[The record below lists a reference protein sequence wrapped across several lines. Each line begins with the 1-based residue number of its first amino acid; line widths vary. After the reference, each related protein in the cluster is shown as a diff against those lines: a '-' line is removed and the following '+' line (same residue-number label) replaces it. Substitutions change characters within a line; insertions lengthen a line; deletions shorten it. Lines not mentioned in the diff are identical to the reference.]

1 MNRQILAQL
10 QLLLEVV
17 LAYLLQCSGS
27 VAQYIRSIY
36 LSPPFIMFA
45 TPAGMFR
52 ALYTSLF
59 DNINVRLEPRAYLF
73 WSAFFFVL
81 YVVIFCF
88 LSILSRKFRFLT
100 PLDKKVH
107 IVLQS
112 VKFSNKLVI
121 NIICG
126 GALFLWDDRLMNVDN
141 WSRYKDIFYNLSS
154 IFAWSDIIA
163 LLINRKVMT
172 VQCQLHHAGNYLFV
186 FSIQRWIV
194 TSFK

>member
-1 MNRQILAQL
+1 
-10 QLLLEVV
+10 
-17 LAYLLQCSGS
+17 
-27 VAQYIRSIY
+27 
-36 LSPPFIMFA
+36 MFLK
-45 TPAGMFR
+45 
-52 ALYTSLF
+52 LYTSLF
-59 DNINVRLEPRAYLF
+59 DRINVRLEPRDYFL

-88 LSILSRKFRFLT
+88 LSILSKKFRLFT
-100 PLDKKVH
+100 PFDKKVH

-126 GALFLWDDRLMNVDN
+126 GALFLWDERLMDVDN
-141 WSRYKDIFYNLSS
+141 WNHYKDIFYNLSS

-172 VQCQLHHAGNYLFV
+172 VQCQLHHAGNHACVFNLKTLSVKTGAALAYGFVITSAELGDGLF
-186 FSIQRWIV
+186 R
-194 TSFK
+194 

>member
-1 MNRQILAQL
+1 
-10 QLLLEVV
+10 
-17 LAYLLQCSGS
+17 
-27 VAQYIRSIY
+27 
-36 LSPPFIMFA
+36 MFA
-45 TPAGMFR
+45 TLTGMFLK
-52 ALYTSLF
+52 LYTSLF
-59 DNINVRLEPRAYLF
+59 DRINVRLEPRDYFL

-88 LSILSRKFRFLT
+88 LSILSKKFRLFT
-100 PLDKKVH
+100 PFDKKVH

-126 GALFLWDDRLMNVDN
+126 GALFLWDERLMDVDN
-141 WSRYKDIFYNLSS
+141 WNHYKDIFYNLSS

-172 VQCQLHHAGNYLFV
+172 VQCQLHHAGKHACVFNSKTLSVKTGAALAYGFVITSTELGDGLF
-186 FSIQRWIV
+186 R
-194 TSFK
+194 

>member
-1 MNRQILAQL
+1 
-10 QLLLEVV
+10 
-17 LAYLLQCSGS
+17 
-27 VAQYIRSIY
+27 
-36 LSPPFIMFA
+36 MFA

-52 ALYTSLF
+52 ALYTSMF
-59 DNINVRLEPRAYLF
+59 DNINVRLEPRDYLF

-121 NIICG
+121 NIVCG

-172 VQCQLHHAGNYLFV
+172 AQCQLHHAGNYLFV
-186 FSIQRWIV
+186 FSIQRWMV
-194 TSFK
+194 TSYK

>member
-1 MNRQILAQL
+1 
-10 QLLLEVV
+10 
-17 LAYLLQCSGS
+17 
-27 VAQYIRSIY
+27 
-36 LSPPFIMFA
+36 MFA

-52 ALYTSLF
+52 KLYTSLF
-59 DNINVRLEPRAYLF
+59 DNINVRLEPRDYLL
-73 WSAFFFVL
+73 WSAFFFIL
-81 YVVIFCF
+81 YVVIFCV

-121 NIICG
+121 NIVCG
-126 GALFLWDDRLMNVDN
+126 GALFLWDDRLMDVDN
-141 WSRYKDIFYNLSS
+141 WKRYKDIFYNLSS

-172 VQCQLHHAGNYLFV
+172 VQCQLHHAGNHLFV
-186 FSIQRWIV
+186 FSIQRWMV
-194 TSFK
+194 TSSK